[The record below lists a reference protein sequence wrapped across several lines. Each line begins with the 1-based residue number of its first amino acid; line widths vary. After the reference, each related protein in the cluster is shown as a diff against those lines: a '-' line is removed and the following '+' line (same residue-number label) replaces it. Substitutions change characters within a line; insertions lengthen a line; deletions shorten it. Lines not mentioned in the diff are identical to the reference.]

1 MPGVRVQPAVPQL
14 TAHDIKV
21 LVAYDRQSGCL
32 LKSDS
37 RSGQVDAGRIEELH
51 ESGTI
56 QRLLENRLIH
66 PTGKLTPQGLEEAR
80 RLAGVAE
87 LNAIARGTRQQ
98 AVPPPRDRRLAE
110 VESAVDA
117 ATSAAPDRN
126 AAGIPVRND
135 ENDFISVYDAPSKPE
150 VVQHP
155 PAAPPCP
162 VKAVA
167 EPPRAAPAPAP
178 ARPLMAEGKP
188 SPPAPAPAAPAP
200 AATAPAA
207 PAPAAPAPAAPA
219 PAAPALP
226 ATAPAAPAPAAT
238 APPAMPAA
246 TPAAVP
252 PVAFR
257 SAFADGPAAPCNT
270 AAIDRTLV
278 VLLDPDSFE
287 AEQFKILRT
296 NILYPLAGKP
306 PRSILLTS
314 AAPEDGKTFAA
325 ANVAISIALNINRY
339 VLLIDADL
347 RRPQLNARFGF
358 GAVPGLSNYL
368 AEGTPLSSLL
378 LRTRVDKLTLLP
390 SGPPPANP
398 SELLSSE
405 RMASLI
411 TEVTNRY
418 PDRLIV
424 IDAPPP
430 SFAAETGVLARQV
443 DGIIVV
449 VRYRSTRR
457 REISELKARLGEQ
470 KIIGCV
476 VNYIENPISRYYGY
490 KYGGYGRRKHK

>member
-1 MPGVRVQPAVPQL
+1 MGKISKALAKYASERMPGIRVQPAVPQL

-21 LVAYDRQSGCL
+21 LVAYDRQSGYL
-32 LKSDS
+32 LESDS
-37 RSGQVDAGRIEELH
+37 RSGQVDAGRIEELQA
-51 ESGTI
+51 SGTI

-66 PTGKLTPQGLEEAR
+66 PTGKLTPQGVEEAR
-80 RLAGVAE
+80 RQAGVAD

-98 AVPPPRDRRLAE
+98 AVPAALDRRLAE

-117 ATSAAPDRN
+117 ATPAKPDRN

-135 ENDFISVYDAPSKPE
+135 ENDFISVYDALSKPE

-155 PAAPPCP
+155 SAAPLRP

-178 ARPLMAEGKP
+178 ARPLMAEVKP
-188 SPPAPAPAAPAP
+188 SPAAPAP
-200 AATAPAA
+200 AATPVAI
-207 PAPAAPAPAAPA
+207 
-219 PAAPALP
+219 
-226 ATAPAAPAPAAT
+226 
-238 APPAMPAA
+238 
-246 TPAAVP
+246 P

-430 SFAAETGVLARQV
+430 SFAAETGVLAQQV

-490 KYGGYGRRKHK
+490 KYGGYGRRKHR